1 MMIKYLCVAL
11 LLFLLSSCKEA
22 VDNNE
27 SEYKTYAERFLRGE
41 YGCDPSVIDELAADS
56 IKISYPIFEKLFG
69 TPVIRGKDSAKQFL
83 KHFCDTWKETKIT
96 IHNTVTEGSNVVF
109 LWSFSA
115 RNFGSTVP
123 DEQSDSLVYSWGGI
137 TLIQFN
143 DEGKIFAE
151 IGEEST
157 PGPFERLTFS
167 AK

>member
-1 MMIKYLCVAL
+1 MYKCLFAML
-11 LLFLLSSCKEA
+11 LLFLLGSCKSTVVTKER
-22 VDNNE
+22 D
-27 SEYKTYAERFLRGE
+27 YKTYAERFLRGE
-41 YGCDPSVIDELAADS
+41 YGCDTSVVDDLAADS

-69 TPVIRGKDSAKQFL
+69 TPVIRGRDSAKQFL

-96 IHNTVTEGSNVVF
+96 IHNTIAEGNNVVF

-115 RNFGSTVP
+115 HNFGSTVP
-123 DEQSDSLVYSWGGI
+123 DEQPDSLVYSWGGI